1 MNTLLT
7 ALYERLVLRTPWLAL
22 ALLGLV
28 MAAITPG
35 LKNFKL
41 DASTDALL
49 LENDD
54 ELRAFSQMALR
65 YKMRD
70 FLFVAVVPKEDLFTR
85 DSLALISQLRD
96 EISQVS
102 AVKDVITVLDVP
114 LLSTVTGPMSE
125 LGLNF
130 STLRSRDVKVEA
142 ARRELTES
150 PLYKNLVSSADGKVG
165 AMQIFLEEVPDLARL
180 TELRDDLLYKR
191 NHGGLTA
198 PQERELQ
205 RLRPDYERAKEANE
219 AQAREAIAAIR
230 QVLDKH
236 RAAGVE
242 IHLGGM
248 PMIIDD
254 MMTFIQ
260 SDLAVFGSAVLAFL
274 VVMLGLIFREVR
286 WVALPFASCLY
297 ASVAMFSLLGLV
309 GWKVTIIS
317 SNFVSLMLILTMSMN
332 IHLVVRYR
340 ELLRDHPDLDQLE
353 LTRRT
358 VAAMARPSLY
368 TVLTNIIGFGSFVLC
383 DIKPVIDFGWM
394 MSIGLLVAFATTFTL
409 FPALLALTRRRPLT
423 RPEGEGYAFTAALA
437 RLTEK
442 HGTAVL
448 VASLVIAVLAA
459 LGARRLTVENSF
471 VSYFHSDTEIHRGLT
486 LIDQRLGGTTPIDVL
501 LEFPRLEQQASQA
514 GMGDLAAMFDQV
526 ESAEQAP
533 DTWFTPARLA
543 RIEAV
548 HSYLESLPEVGKV
561 LSLASTL
568 RVAEGLNQGKPLT
581 PQEVDRIYKEMPEAA
596 KVNLLSPYVSVYDN
610 EARLTA
616 RIVDTAPGLNRNELV
631 HRIQHDLEA
640 KLKLKPDEFRVTGLM
655 VLYNNVLQSLYE
667 SQILTF
673 GSALAMIMVPL
684 VIMFRSLSVALI
696 GLLPNVLGALVILG
710 FMGWAGIPLDIMTIT
725 IASITIGIAVE
736 DCIHYLYSYKVEYQ
750 RLRDPLATLH
760 YCHNNVAKAGFYTTV
775 TVVVGFS
782 ILMLSNFIPTIL
794 FGLLTALAMS
804 VALLGALTLMPKL
817 VLWWKPFKLEEEW

>member
-1 MNTLLT
+1 MQTFFT

-96 EISQVS
+96 EISQVP

-165 AMQIFLEEVPDLARL
+165 AMQIFLEEAPELARL
-180 TELRDDLLYKR
+180 AELRDDLLYKR
-191 NHGGLTA
+191 NHGGLTG
-198 PQERELQ
+198 PQERELE

-219 AQAREAIAAIR
+219 AQAHAAIAAIR
-230 QVLDKH
+230 AVLDKH

-260 SDLAVFGSAVLAFL
+260 SDLAVFGSAVLVFL

-286 WVALPFASCLY
+286 WVVLPFASCLY

-448 VASLVIAVLAA
+448 VVALALAVLAA
-459 LGARRLTVENSF
+459 FGTRRLTVENSF

-501 LEFPRLEQQASQA
+501 LKFPRLEQQASQA

-533 DTWFTPARLA
+533 ETWFTPSRLA

-581 PQEVDRIYKEMPEAA
+581 PLEVDRIYKEMPEAA

-684 VIMFRSLSVALI
+684 VIMFRSLTVALI

-804 VALLGALTLMPKL
+804 VALLGALTLMPRL
-817 VLWWKPFKLEEEW
+817 VLWWQPFKLEEEW